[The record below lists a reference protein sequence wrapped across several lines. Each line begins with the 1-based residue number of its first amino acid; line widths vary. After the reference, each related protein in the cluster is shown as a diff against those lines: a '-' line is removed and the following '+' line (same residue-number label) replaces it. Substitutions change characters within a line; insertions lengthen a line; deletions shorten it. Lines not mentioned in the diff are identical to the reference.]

1 MKKIKKFLLG
11 NIKTVIAFV
20 LGTLISGVTVY
31 AATVIAASQ
40 VGYTPPSG
48 SGISSTNVQG
58 AIDELY
64 TRANTW
70 INPNN
75 NFGTPQ
81 YYAFGIYKGWCSS
94 TDTNCNSYAQFPTT
108 STSAPSGKNVYATKY
123 EDGGYGVCINRNGTP
138 HCFRGRN
145 WAYESQH
152 VQKVFSGANNS
163 CDVYSSG
170 VDCIASGFYCGV
182 LSDGLVSCL
191 DYGTNARCYVNVSGY
206 VKCFE

>member
-1 MKKIKKFLLG
+1 MKRVLKLLNSNKKFILGIILGILL
-11 NIKTVIAFV
+11 TS
-20 LGTLISGVTVY
+20 TTVY
-31 AATVIAASQ
+31 AVTALATSIS
-40 VGYTPPSG
+40 YDNTS
-48 SGISSTNVQG
+48 SGISATNVQD
-58 AIDELY
+58 ALDELY

-94 TDTNCNSYAQFPTT
+94 TDTKCNSFADFPTT

-152 VQKVFSGANNS
+152 VQKVFSGANDSCNVNS
-163 CDVYSSG
+163 SYVRCN
-170 VDCIASGFYCGV
+170 ASDF
-182 LSDGLVSCL
+182 S
-191 DYGTNARCYVNVSGY
+191 CYVNSNGLVRCYDDGTGAYCYVNGDGY
-206 VKCFE
+206 VECVG

>member
-31 AATVIAASQ
+31 AATVIFASQ

-58 AIDELY
+58 AVDELY

-81 YYAFGIYKGWCSS
+81 YYAFGTYKGWCSI
-94 TDTNCNSYAQFPTT
+94 TDTNCNSYADFPTT

-145 WAYESQH
+145 WAYESEH
-152 VQKVFSGANNS
+152 VQKVFSGANDS
-163 CDVYSSG
+163 CNVSSSRVNCHASDFFCS
-170 VDCIASGFYCGV
+170 VDSIGR
-182 LSDGLVSCL
+182 VSCE
-191 DYGTNARCYVNVSGY
+191 DNGTRANCYVY
-206 VKCFE
+206 VDGRVRCSE

>member
-1 MKKIKKFLLG
+1 MKKVKRFLIG

-75 NFGTPQ
+75 NFGTPR
-81 YYAFGIYKGWCSS
+81 YYAFGTYKGWCSS
-94 TDTNCNSYAQFPTT
+94 SDTSCNSYSDFPTT
-108 STSAPSGKNVYATKY
+108 STSAPSGKNVYAAKY
-123 EDGGYGVCINRNGTP
+123 ADGGYGVCINRNGTP

-145 WAYESQH
+145 WIAEAQH
-152 VQKVFSGANNS
+152 IQKVFSGANDS
-163 CDVYSSG
+163 CYVGSSG
-170 VDCIASGFYCGV
+170 VYCDASDFSCNVSSSGRVYCY
-182 LSDGLVSCL
+182 DA
-191 DYGTNARCYVNVSGY
+191 GTNADCGVSVDGY
-206 VKCFE
+206 VLCSE